1 MPRIWFKMASRMGLM
16 LLAALPVG
24 CTHFD
29 PVGGSALVGSGLG
42 AATGAV
48 IGHQSGNTGA
58 GALLGATA
66 GAIGGALV
74 GETKQARYERDAAF
88 AYADSQRYQAAANS
102 VTNSDVI
109 YMTQNGLSEEVIIN
123 AIHTRGGRFDTSP
136 TALTTLHT
144 SGVSNTVIGAMQTA
158 DVPPAPVYSPPPVP
172 PRRSRVVVVEQAP
185 PPIVFGIGSSH
196 CYHHCAP
203 RRRRCRPR
211 SGLFIHGHFD

>member
-1 MPRIWFKMASRMGLM
+1 MPRIWFKMGSRIGL
-16 LLAALPVG
+16 LVLAALPVG

-29 PVGGSALVGSGLG
+29 PVGGNALVGSGLG

-74 GETKQARYERDAAF
+74 GEAKQARYERDAAL
-88 AYADSQRYQAAANS
+88 AYADAQSYQAAANA

-109 YMTQNGLSEEVIIN
+109 YMTQNGLSEDVIIN
-123 AIHTRGGRFDTSP
+123 AIHTRGGQFDTSP

-144 SGVSNTVIGAMQTA
+144 SGVSNNVIATMQNAGA
-158 DVPPAPVYSPPPVP
+158 PPPVYTPAPIP
-172 PRRSRVVVVEQAP
+172 PRRPSVVVVEQAP
-185 PPIVFGIGSSH
+185 PPVVFGIGPSR
-196 CYHHCAP
+196 CYHHCGPP
-203 RRRRCRPR
+203 RRRYRPH
-211 SGLFIHGHFD
+211 SGIVIHGHFD